1 MGIYTEGGVLR
12 TGRWVVGLKKAVERK
27 HLMSCLSRP
36 LFSGVSRRIPGS
48 TFLKRLGLKLPF

>member
-1 MGIYTEGGVLR
+1 MGIYTEGDVFR

-36 LFSGVSRRIPGS
+36 LISGVSRRIPGS